1 MDKEAPVLNNSWS
14 YRVAARLHCRKMT
27 SQHII
32 TLHPRR
38 GEGHRKH
45 TYVYNQPQE
54 TIIIAILLTFSLIG
68 LKYKLT
74 EDRES

>member
-1 MDKEAPVLNNSWS
+1 
-14 YRVAARLHCRKMT
+14 MT